1 MISKN
6 NRLRDTFTG
15 TANLHIF
22 DGNTCI
28 EIGEIVVGLPGKHF
42 RWNLGLSY
50 AEYLHNKVAWFLSV
64 HYPFISCAMYAFYTR
79 EQNKA
84 FFDAEFQVTT
94 IVRKF

>member
-22 DGNTCI
+22 DGATCI
-28 EIGEIVVGLPGKHF
+28 EIGEIVVCFPGKNF
-42 RWNLGLSY
+42 KWNLGMSY
-50 AEYLHNKVAWFLSV
+50 DEYLRNKVAWFLMIHFPLV
-64 HYPFISCAMYAFYTR
+64 SCAMYAFYTR

-94 IVRKF
+94 IVRKY